1 MKKNASEEKTP
12 KTPLTKKEK
21 LKRTLTYSVLCV
33 LVPAA
38 VLVGAAVFGKRSYAW
53 ISLCVA
59 VLACVPFFVRFEK
72 KTFDVRF
79 LVMIAA
85 LVALSVVGRI
95 LFSPL
100 PGFKPVTALVVI
112 TAMYFGGE
120 AGFLTGA
127 LTALLS
133 NFWFGQGPWTPFQMF
148 AWGFVGFI
156 AGLLA
161 SSMKRSR
168 VLLCVYGAFAGVL
181 FSGLM
186 DVWTVMWMDGRF
198 NLSRYIA
205 AVASSA
211 SFTLIYAVSNVIFLL
226 VCARPIGKILT
237 RIRTKYGI

>member
-161 SSMKRSR
+161 LPMKRSR

-211 SFTLIYAVSNVIFLL
+211 SFTLIYAVSNVIFVL
-226 VCARPIGKILT
+226 VCARQIGKILP
-237 RIRTKYGI
+237 RIRTKHGI